1 MGCKTTTQSI
11 TASRMDLHTVDSAV
25 SVFHMH
31 LGYPVPSQF
40 FPLFVL
46 SEKLWDWT
54 EWPYTCPSPS
64 QQSQHRMQAVS
75 MFTVRLSMLWMCLTA
90 DMLLVLWHALVVQ
103 VSRLLEVADATCAK
117 SDRVDV
123 FMTMM
128 STLRLVVTNQQLQPT
143 QLLVSS
149 VCAVALVLYLM
160 I

>member
-1 MGCKTTTQSI
+1 
-11 TASRMDLHTVDSAV
+11 
-25 SVFHMH
+25 
-31 LGYPVPSQF
+31 
-40 FPLFVL
+40 
-46 SEKLWDWT
+46 
-54 EWPYTCPSPS
+54 
-64 QQSQHRMQAVS
+64 
-75 MFTVRLSMLWMCLTA
+75 
-90 DMLLVLWHALVVQ
+90 MLLVLWHALVVQ